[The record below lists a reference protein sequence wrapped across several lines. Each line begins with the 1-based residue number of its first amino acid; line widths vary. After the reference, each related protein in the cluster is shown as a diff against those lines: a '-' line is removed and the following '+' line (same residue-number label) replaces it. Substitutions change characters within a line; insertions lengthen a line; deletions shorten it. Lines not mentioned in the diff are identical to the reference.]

1 MNGVMNVSV
10 LDGWWVEGYKDGA
23 GWALSE
29 KDTYT
34 DAGLQNELDAETIYN
49 ILENDIVPTY
59 YDKDKDGISKRWVSH
74 IKNTIA
80 EIAPDFVMKR
90 MLDDYQERYY
100 SKLWGRSQKLKKQN
114 YAAARELVTWK
125 NNVRQ
130 AWNAIELADMQTP
143 DTFNRSLPLGERFD
157 ASVSLRL
164 HSLLPSDIG
173 VEVVFFKRHSETE
186 LQLLE
191 KYELEFQGQDK
202 GVATYTCT
210 IQPQNAGVFE
220 YGFRM
225 FPKHPLLPHRQ
236 DFGLV
241 KWL

>member
-1 MNGVMNVSV
+1 
-10 LDGWWVEGYKDGA
+10 
-23 GWALSE
+23 
-29 KDTYT
+29 
-34 DAGLQNELDAETIYN
+34 
-49 ILENDIVPTY
+49 
-59 YDKDKDGISKRWVSH
+59 
-74 IKNTIA
+74 
-80 EIAPDFVMKR
+80 

-100 SKLWGRSQKLKKQN
+100 GKLWKRSQKLKQKD
-114 YAAARELVTWK
+114 YAAARELVLWK
-125 NNVRQ
+125 NKVRN

-157 ASVSLRL
+157 ATVALRL
-164 HSLLPSDIG
+164 HSLSPADIG

-191 KYELEFQGQDK
+191 KYELEHTGFEK
-202 GVATYTCT
+202 GVATYACT